1 MKIVL
6 KFTRRVTRAETAL
19 SVKNVE
25 KFSNEEVMNEHIE
38 SHNGVTNE
46 ELLQEMKKT
55 KEEVLN
61 AQEESHGHKQI

>member
-1 MKIVL
+1 
-6 KFTRRVTRAETAL
+6 
-19 SVKNVE
+19 
-25 KFSNEEVMNEHIE
+25 MNEHIE

-46 ELLQEMKKT
+46 ELLQEMKKI